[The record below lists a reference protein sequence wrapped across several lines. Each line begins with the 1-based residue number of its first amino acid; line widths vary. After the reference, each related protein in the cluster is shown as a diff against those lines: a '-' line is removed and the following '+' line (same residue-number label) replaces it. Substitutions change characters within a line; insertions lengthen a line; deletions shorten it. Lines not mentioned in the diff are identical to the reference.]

1 MIDQD
6 VINEIK
12 KDSRESLNDLVITA
26 GEGIL
31 ISGHGKDWFVK
42 SDAAYIANKVLT
54 ISNKYTLTI
63 CVNGVPMNLDVLVGP
78 GTQPYPI

>member
-1 MIDQD
+1 MLDQD

-31 ISGHGKDWFVK
+31 ISGYGKDWFVK
-42 SDAAYIANKVLT
+42 SNTAFITNKVKSST
-54 ISNKYTLTI
+54 YTLQI
-63 CVNGVPMNLDVLVGP
+63 CVNGVPMNLDVVVGQ
-78 GTQPYPI
+78 GTQPYPIS